1 MSRLARVLIAGTS
14 AATLIS
20 AASFAEPTNK
30 VTLEQ
35 TNSDANTASDEVNVG
50 VGESVNSTA
59 LVQANAA
66 TGFVTDWT
74 SVTGAQTF
82 TGSADAVSRVQ
93 ADDIWSWIISGA
105 SAQGNGV
112 TIQSS
117 DHLDMDLEQS
127 AGAGTRVSALSDL
140 RVSDYTA
147 HVIQTATASA
157 NAVEV
162 SAAYGNQDINLT
174 QSADGETYAGA
185 RLDAENARI
194 EDVAA
199 AVQAAGNSLQVSGY
213 EANPIAHIDQSQTG
227 TVTAETEITA
237 RDVRWGLTAATEAA
251 GNTAVITNDWGYA
264 HLQGAQTNTGDVT
277 ARTVVNL
284 GEFSNGVAA
293 ISAHGVGNNALVSNI
308 GADAYSGIGQ
318 VNTGAVTG
326 EAIFTGGHNGGSGVG
341 GGLVVSASAIGNAQS
356 GYICADCP
364 VGLTANINQTN
375 SGPVTARTQI
385 NSPGYTPFISSSATA
400 VGNAATFSTRTPN

>member
-1 MSRLARVLIAGTS
+1 M
-14 AATLIS
+14 LIS
-20 AASFAEPTNK
+20 AASFAEPSNR
-30 VTLEQ
+30 VTLNQ
-35 TNSDANTASDEVNVG
+35 TNSGANAASDEVNVG
-50 VGESVNSTA
+50 VGESVDSIA
-59 LVQANAA
+59 MAQANSAV
-66 TGFVTDWT
+66 GFVTDWS
-74 SVTGAQTF
+74 SVTGQQAFSGT
-82 TGSADAVSRVQ
+82 ADAVSRVE

-105 SAQGNGV
+105 VAQGNGV
-112 TIQSS
+112 TVESLS
-117 DHLDMDLEQS
+117 DLDMELTQDAA
-127 AGAGTRVSALSDL
+127 AGSRVSALSHL
-140 RVSDYTA
+140 RVADYTA
-147 HVIQTATASA
+147 HVIQTSVAAA

-162 SAAYGNQDINLT
+162 NAAYGSQDINLT
-174 QSADGETYAGA
+174 QRAAGETYAGV

-199 AVQAAGNSLQVSGY
+199 AVQASGNSLQVSGY
-213 EANPIAHIDQSQTG
+213 EANPVALIDQSQSG
-227 TVTAETEITA
+227 TVTAEADLTA
-237 RDVRWGLTAATEAA
+237 RDVHWGLTAATEAA

-264 HLQGAQTNTGDVT
+264 HLQGAQTNSGDVT

-326 EAIFTGGHNGGSGVG
+326 EARFTGGHNGGSGVG
-341 GGLVVSASAIGNAQS
+341 GGIVASASAIGNAQS

-364 VGLTANINQTN
+364 VGLTANINQIN

-400 VGNAATFSTRTPN
+400 VGNAATFSSRSPN

>member
-1 MSRLARVLIAGTS
+1 M
-14 AATLIS
+14 LIS
-20 AASFAEPTNK
+20 AASFAEPTNR
-30 VTLEQ
+30 VTLNQ
-35 TNSDANTASDEVNVG
+35 TNTGANAASDEVNVG
-50 VGESVNSTA
+50 VGESVDAVALAQANST
-59 LVQANAA
+59 V
-66 TGFVTDWT
+66 GFVTDWT
-74 SVTGAQTF
+74 SVTGQQAF
-82 TGSADAVSRVQ
+82 SGSADAVSRVE

-105 SAQGNGV
+105 VAQGNGMSV
-112 TIQSS
+112 QSLS
-117 DHLDMDLEQS
+117 DLDVDLTQEAA
-127 AGAGTRVSALSDL
+127 AGSRVSALSDL
-140 RVSDYTA
+140 RVADYTA
-147 HVIQTATASA
+147 HVIQTSVAAA

-162 SAAYGNQDINLT
+162 NAAYGNQAIDLT
-174 QSADGETYAGA
+174 QRTGGETYAGA

-199 AVQAAGNSLQVSGY
+199 AVQASGNSLQVSGY
-213 EANPIAHIDQSQTG
+213 DSNPIAYIDQSQTG
-227 TVTAETEITA
+227 TVTAEADITA
-237 RDVRWGLTAATEAA
+237 RDVHWGLTAATEAA

-264 HLQGAQTNTGDVT
+264 HLQGTQTNSGGVT

-318 VNTGAVTG
+318 VNTGAVTA
-326 EAIFTGGHNGGSGVG
+326 EAMFTGGHNGGSGVG
-341 GGLVVSASAIGNAQS
+341 GGIVAASSAIGNAQS

-375 SGPVTARTQI
+375 SAPVTARSQI

>member
-1 MSRLARVLIAGTS
+1 M
-14 AATLIS
+14 LIS
-20 AASFAEPTNK
+20 AASFAEPTNR
-30 VTLEQ
+30 VTIGQ
-35 TNSDANTASDEVNVG
+35 TNSGANEASDEVNVG

-59 LVQANAA
+59 MVQANAA

-74 SVTGAQTF
+74 SVTGQQAFSGT
-82 TGSADAVSRVQ
+82 ADAVSRVE

-105 SAQGNGV
+105 VAQGNGV
-112 TIQSS
+112 TVQSLN
-117 DHLDMDLEQS
+117 DLEMDLAQDAA
-127 AGAGTRVSALSDL
+127 AGSRVSALSDL
-140 RVSDYTA
+140 RVADYTA
-147 HVIQTATASA
+147 HVIQTSVAAA

-162 SAAYGNQDINLT
+162 NASYGNQDIDLT
-174 QSADGETYAGA
+174 QSAAGETYAGA
-185 RLDAENARI
+185 RLDAEDARI

-199 AVQAAGNSLQVSGY
+199 AVQASGNSLQASGWV
-213 EANPIAHIDQSQTG
+213 ANPIALIDQSQTG
-227 TVTAETEITA
+227 TVTAEADITA

-326 EAIFTGGHNGGSGVG
+326 EAMFNGGHNGGSGVG
-341 GGLVVSASAIGNAQS
+341 GGIVASASAIGNAQS

-375 SGPVTARTQI
+375 SGPVTARAQV

-400 VGNAATFSTRTPN
+400 VGNAATFATRTPN

>member
-1 MSRLARVLIAGTS
+1 M
-14 AATLIS
+14 LIS
-20 AASFAEPTNK
+20 AASFAEPTNR
-30 VTLEQ
+30 VTINQ
-35 TNSDANTASDEVNVG
+35 TNSGANAASDEVRVG
-50 VGESVNSTA
+50 VGESVDSIA
-59 LVQANAA
+59 LTQANSAV
-66 TGFVTDWT
+66 GFVTDWT
-74 SVTGAQTF
+74 SVTGQQAF
-82 TGSADAVSRVQ
+82 SGSADAVSRVE

-105 SAQGNGV
+105 LAQGNGMSV
-112 TIQSS
+112 QSLS
-117 DHLDMDLEQS
+117 DLDVDLTQDAA
-127 AGAGTRVSALSDL
+127 AGSRVSALSDL
-140 RVSDYTA
+140 RVADYTA
-147 HVIQTATASA
+147 HVIQTSVAAA

-162 SAAYGNQDINLT
+162 TAAYGSQDINLT
-174 QSADGETYAGA
+174 QRAAGETYAGA

-199 AVQAAGNSLQVSGY
+199 AVQASGNSLQVSGY
-213 EANPIAHIDQSQTG
+213 EANPIAYIDQSQTG
-227 TVTAETEITA
+227 TVTAEADITA
-237 RDVRWGLTAATEAA
+237 RDVHWGLTAATEAA

-264 HLQGAQTNTGDVT
+264 HLQGTQTNSGGVT

-318 VNTGAVTG
+318 VNTGAVTA
-326 EAIFTGGHNGGSGVG
+326 EAMFTGGHNGGSGVG
-341 GGLVVSASAIGNAQS
+341 GGIVASSSAIGNAQS

-375 SGPVTARTQI
+375 SAPVTARSQI

>member
-1 MSRLARVLIAGTS
+1 M
-14 AATLIS
+14 LIS
-20 AASFAEPTNK
+20 AASFAEPSNR
-30 VTLEQ
+30 VTLDQ
-35 TNSDANTASDEVNVG
+35 TNSGANAASDAVNVG
-50 VGESVNSTA
+50 VGESVDSIA
-59 LVQANAA
+59 MAQANSAV
-66 TGFVTDWT
+66 GFVTDWS
-74 SVTGAQTF
+74 SVTGQQAF
-82 TGSADAVSRVQ
+82 SGAADAVSRVE

-105 SAQGNGV
+105 VAQGNGV
-112 TIQSS
+112 TVESLS
-117 DHLDMDLEQS
+117 DLDMVLSQDAA
-127 AGAGTRVSALSDL
+127 AGSRVSALSDL
-140 RVSDYTA
+140 RVADYTA
-147 HVIQTATASA
+147 HVIQTAIAAS

-162 SAAYGNQDINLT
+162 NAAYGSQDINLT
-174 QSADGETYAGA
+174 QSAAGETYAGA
-185 RLDAENARI
+185 RLDAANARI

-199 AVQAAGNSLQVSGY
+199 AVQASGNSLQVSGY
-213 EANPIAHIDQSQTG
+213 EANPVALIDQSQSG
-227 TVTAETEITA
+227 TVTAEADLTA

-264 HLQGAQTNTGDVT
+264 HLQGTQTNSGDVT

-326 EAIFTGGHNGGSGVG
+326 EARFTGGHNGGSGVG
-341 GGLVVSASAIGNAQS
+341 GGIVASASAIGNAQS

-364 VGLTANINQTN
+364 VGLTANINQIN

-400 VGNAATFSTRTPN
+400 VGNAATFSSRSPN